1 MTDKWTHGTPAF
13 LKADPGQIGICTGRS
28 RMHDDS
34 LMVQISFSNRPPSY
48 VPEYELSSPNLI
60 GLIDDGQQIKQGMFG
75 RSSDLR
81 RELTHIQLSGRLA
94 NLVYSMDTT
103 NTDFYPYQYKPVL
116 SFLESP
122 SKALLIADEV
132 GLGKTIEA
140 GLIWTELRARFD
152 ARRLLIVCPKMLCSK
167 WKKELKERFGIEGQ
181 IVNAAELLEE
191 LQNTTRESMPDAR
204 ALITSL
210 QGIRPPKGWQSDSY
224 PTSPRGK
231 LAKFLEASAG
241 EDPIIDLTVIDEAH
255 YLRNQKTSTYDA
267 GHLLKGA
274 SEHLV
279 LLSATPINLKNEDLF
294 SLLNIVDPENFE
306 YKEQFESIL
315 RSNTP
320 LIEAKNSIL
329 NRETSVQAIKDVL
342 LYAQQN
348 FRLRKSKQLQA
359 IVESMSEL
367 KDENLNE
374 QKRVEIADKLDRV
387 NLLAKAVTRTTK
399 AEATPNRV
407 IRVAKYQ
414 NVQMS
419 NPESDFYHLVTES
432 IRDYACDNAISD
444 SFILA
449 TPQRML
455 SSCMYAAAKSWGAIS
470 DDFEEFVYEDFGQE
484 YEEEP
489 KSDFIA
495 HLLDNI
501 NHQFNLQSL
510 KDNDSKFNEL
520 LRIVKEYI
528 LEYPDQKVI
537 LFSYYRETLRY
548 LHDRLNDEGI
558 ESHVL
563 MGGMSKDKSEIIE
576 DFKKSKSKILLSTD
590 VASEGVD
597 LQFSR
602 FLINYDLPWNP
613 MKVEQRI
620 GRIDRIGQKSESIN
634 IWNLVYEGTI
644 DSRILSRLYERL
656 ELFKKSLGNIEAI
669 IGEEIKSLTTNL
681 LTGKLSPEE
690 EQRRIDQTALALE
703 NRRNQ
708 EEQLERQASELIAHS
723 GYILQKVHAA
733 HDFSKRITEKDLLTY
748 VQDYLNKYSQGHIFQ
763 QDNQNELKFQIKL
776 SPQIASIFD
785 DFLRR
790 KRSISATKLATGALI
805 DCLFSNK
812 AQKNPPGHEVL
823 SQFHPLIKFIS
834 EEIKKNNEVPSG
846 LICLKLSSNAKE
858 LKTVI
863 HKGQYAFAIQKWS
876 FEGIRTEEIL
886 KSRVINLQT
895 HDLLGDEISQE
906 IINAA
911 RISGHDWPEAANDL
925 NIEPAIDTMVA
936 CELQLRND
944 FDTELVIKKA
954 ENEDR
959 VNFQRDSIASYL
971 DKKLQIENNRILS
984 LSSGTKN
991 KGLIVAAENTKKK
1004 LQEKFNVKDQIL
1016 LNQLNIESKLELL
1029 CKGAL
1034 LIY

>member
-1 MTDKWTHGTPAF
+1 MTDKWTQGTPAF

-28 RMHDDS
+28 RMHGER
-34 LMVQISFSNRPPSY
+34 LMVQISFSNRPPSF
-48 VPEYELSSPNLI
+48 VPEYELSKPSL
-60 GLIDDGQQIKQGMFG
+60 GETIDESKKIEQGSFG
-75 RSSDLR
+75 RSTDLR

-140 GLIWTELRARFD
+140 GLIWTELRARVD

-181 IVNAAELLEE
+181 IVNAAELLND
-191 LQNTTRESMPDAR
+191 LQNKTRESTPDAQ

-210 QGIRPPKGWQSDSY
+210 QGIRPPKGWESSTY

-231 LAKFLEASAG
+231 LAKFLETSAG
-241 EDPIIDLTVIDEAH
+241 EDPLIDLTVIDEAH

-267 GHLLKGA
+267 GNLLKGT

-320 LIEAKNSIL
+320 LIEAKSSIL
-329 NRETSVQAIKDVL
+329 NRKTSVQAIKDVL
-342 LYAQQN
+342 VHAQQN
-348 FRLRKSKQLQA
+348 YRLRNSKQLQA
-359 IVESMSEL
+359 ILESMNEL
-367 KDENLNE
+367 KDEDLNE
-374 QKRVEIADKLDRV
+374 QIRVEIADKLDRV

-407 IRVAKYQ
+407 IRVARYQ

-419 NPESDFYHLVTES
+419 EPESEFYQLVTES
-432 IRDYACDNAISD
+432 IRDYASENAISD

-470 DDFEEFVYEDFGQE
+470 DEVEEFIYEGFGEE
-484 YEEEP
+484 YEEAP
-489 KSDFIA
+489 KSDFIE
-495 HLLDNI
+495 HILENI

-510 KDNDSKFNEL
+510 KDNDSKFKEL
-520 LRIVKEYI
+520 LRIVKEYVT
-528 LEYPDQKVI
+528 EYPDQKII
-537 LFSYYRETLRY
+537 LFSYYRETLKY
-548 LHDRLNDEGI
+548 LSERLNDEGI
-558 ESHVL
+558 TSHVL

-576 DFKKSKSKILLSTD
+576 DFKKSRSKILLSTD

-634 IWNLVYEGTI
+634 IWNLVYEDTI
-644 DSRILSRLYERL
+644 DSRILSRLYQRL

-669 IGEEIKSLTTNL
+669 IGEEIKYLTTNL
-681 LTGKLSPEE
+681 LTGKLTPEE
-690 EQRRIDQTALALE
+690 EQKRIDQTALALE

-708 EEQLERQASELIAHS
+708 EEQLEKQASELIAHS

-733 HDFSKRITEKDLLTY
+733 HDFSKRITEKDLLAY

-776 SPQIASIFD
+776 PPQIASTFH
-785 DFLRR
+785 DFLSR
-790 KRSISATKLATGALI
+790 KRSFNATRLATGELI

-812 AQKNPPGHEVL
+812 AQKNPPGYEVL
-823 SQFHPLIKFIS
+823 SQFHPFIKFIS
-834 EEIKKNNEVPSG
+834 EEIKKGNEASSG

-858 LKTVI
+858 LKTAI
-863 HKGQYAFAIQKWS
+863 HKGQYAFAIEKWS

-886 KSRVINLQT
+886 KSRLINLQT
-895 HDLLGDEISQE
+895 QTLLSDEISQE
-906 IINAA
+906 VINAS
-911 RISGHDWPEAANDL
+911 RISGNDWPEAANDL
-925 NIEPAIDTMVA
+925 DIEAAIDSMVN
-936 CELQLRND
+936 CEFQLRND
-944 FDTELVIKKA
+944 FDAELVIKKA

-959 VNFQRDSIASYL
+959 VNFQRDSIKSYL
-971 DKKLQIENNRILS
+971 NKKLQIENNRILS
-984 LSSGTKN
+984 LGHNPKN
-991 KGLIVAAENTKKK
+991 KGLLVAAENTKKK
-1004 LQEKFNVKDQIL
+1004 LQEKFDIKDQTLI
-1016 LNQLNIESKLELL
+1016 NQLNVDSKLELI